1 MPTGPGGSTRQSIR
15 RTTIADVAKAASVS
29 KAAVSFA
36 FNAPD
41 RLNVDTASRIRSIA
55 AELDYRPDPVAR
67 MLAQRRTGTIGI
79 LTPQGLDVMFTNPY
93 FGSFVAGI
101 ATAAETAAYTLQFI
115 SPLRGSL
122 IRALHQAS
130 VDGFVAYGLSADHP
144 EIGQV
149 RRSGLPFVLVD
160 STALPDELTVSLDD
174 EVGARRAAEFLIQ
187 LGHRR
192 FAILALEPPL
202 HAPDDLADEPTTA
215 PARHGRDRLD
225 ADDASA
231 RRLRGYLG
239 ALDAA
244 GIELPDEAIAYAPS
258 TLVRG
263 ADAFHDLYEAGL
275 RPTAVLAMSDALAI
289 GVLRAALELDLRV
302 PEDLSVV
309 GFDDIDVAAFTDPP
323 LTTVHQPGRKKGEAA
338 MRLLLGR
345 LERTDANAESRLQLE
360 TKLVVR
366 GSTGP
371 GPGTRR
377 EVSTPTA

>member
-1 MPTGPGGSTRQSIR
+1 
-15 RTTIADVAKAASVS
+15 
-29 KAAVSFA
+29 
-36 FNAPD
+36 
-41 RLNVDTASRIRSIA
+41 
-55 AELDYRPDPVAR
+55 

>member
-1 MPTGPGGSTRQSIR
+1 M
-15 RTTIADVAKAASVS
+15 
-29 KAAVSFA
+29 SFA

-41 RLNVDTASRIRSIA
+41 RLNVDTATRIRSIA
-55 AELDYRPDPVAR
+55 EQLDYRPDPVAR

-101 ATAAETAAYTLQFI
+101 ATAAESAAYTLQFI

-122 IRALHQAS
+122 VRALHQAT

-149 RRSGLPFVLVD
+149 RRSGLPFVLID
-160 STALPDELTVSLDD
+160 STALPDELTVSVDD
-174 EVGARRAAEFLIQ
+174 EVGARRAADYLIA

-202 HAPDDLADEPTTA
+202 HALDDEPA
-215 PARHGRDRLD
+215 EDGSAAQPARRGRDRLD
-225 ADDASA
+225 ADDASS

-244 GIELPDEAIAYAPS
+244 GIDLPDSAIVYAPS
-258 TLVRG
+258 TLARG
-263 ADAFHDLYEAGL
+263 ALAFQELYEAGQ

-289 GVLRAALELDLRV
+289 GVLRAAAALDLRV

-309 GFDDIDVAAFTDPP
+309 GFDDIDVAAFTDPS

-345 LERTDANAESRLQLE
+345 LQRTDATDATRLQLE

-371 GPGTRR
+371 GPGIGR
-377 EVSTPTA
+377 EVSTSKA